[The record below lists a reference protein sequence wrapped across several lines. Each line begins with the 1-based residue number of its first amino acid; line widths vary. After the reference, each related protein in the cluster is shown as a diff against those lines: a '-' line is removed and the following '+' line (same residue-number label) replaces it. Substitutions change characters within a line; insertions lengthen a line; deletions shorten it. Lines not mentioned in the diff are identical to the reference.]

1 MAQSWKNWGWRLG
14 WVGVWVLVANAW
26 LGEHAIAQITPDAT
40 LGTDASRVTPNVD
53 IQGVPGD
60 RIDGGALRG
69 TSLFHSFSDFNVGEG
84 QRVYFANPAS
94 VANILSRVTGSNLSE
109 ILGTL
114 GVDGGANLFLLNP
127 NGIIF
132 GENARLDVAGSF
144 VASTANRL
152 AFGNGVEFS
161 ATNPEAP
168 PLLTLNVTPGLQYG
182 SPPQGRIANAGNLA
196 VAPGQTLTLLGTTVT
211 STGSLTAPG
220 GTVQMLGDRVGLFE
234 NARIDVSGEGGGGTV
249 LIGGDFQGEGE
260 VPNASRTFVGGDVAI
275 RADARNSGD
284 GGRVIVWADE
294 ATRFYGRISARGGES
309 SGNGGF
315 VEVSGKEFLDFN
327 GRVDTAAPNG
337 VRGTLLLDPTNIEV
351 VAGGAETNNLADV
364 DAFADPDI
372 GGDGDTKIAVD
383 AINSATANVI
393 LQATNDI
400 TFNADVFLLNPGVGL
415 TAKADNDI
423 IVNRSIYTFEGEI
436 QLVAGGDIFLTS
448 VLGSV
453 FSDGANVL
461 LNAEGNLSLTDGAVV
476 NTSGFFFGTD
486 SGDIAIETGS
496 LSLTNGAQLIA
507 NTSIL
512 VDSNAGDI
520 RIQAED
526 GVSLSGEATGILS
539 SVNAG
544 IAGNGGEIEINA
556 RSLSLTDGAQVQ
568 SILFRTI
575 GGGIP
580 GGQGN
585 SGSIRINTTDFVD
598 ISGTSA
604 NGFSSGLLTSSE
616 RGASGAAG
624 DIEVTTGAFRIADGA
639 LVNSLTAN
647 VGDAGNVTVNANT
660 FEAVGGG
667 QILTLTRDSGSA
679 GNITVNASD
688 RITLSGSDPT
698 FFDRLLNFGPDVVNN
713 QGSQSAL
720 VPDAVSGS
728 TGEGGNLTLNT
739 RELIVTDG
747 AVASASTFG
756 AGDGGNV
763 AIANFD
769 RPSELVE
776 VSRGGVVGSIVFEG
790 ATGNGGNV
798 AIETE
803 QLVVREGSGISTST
817 AGAGQ
822 AGDLR
827 IVASESVAVSQDSL
841 LSSRVE
847 ETGTG
852 AGGELAI
859 VTRQLTLQDRS
870 GISTSTSGAG
880 MAGNLT
886 IQDAELVDVSQ
897 GSILSASANETA
909 TGDGGDLTLE
919 TGQLVVRD
927 NSAVTASTSGA
938 GKAGNLEIFAPD
950 SVVVNRGSLLSTRV
964 NESAAGDGGDLSLET
979 GQLVV
984 RDNSNVTAST
994 AGIGQAGD
1002 LMVRASDSVEVSNG
1016 SILSAQV
1023 ITNAR
1028 GDGGDL
1034 TLETGRLVLRDEGL
1048 ISAATFGEGR
1058 GGQLN
1063 ITATD
1068 SVEVIGGQSS
1078 SGITTSTTGSQAAGD
1093 LTIATSQ
1100 LLVDNA
1106 AAITSSTSGAGAAGN
1121 LLVRASDSVEVG
1133 RQGRISTSALAGT
1146 GNSGNLTIET
1156 GELTVRDGGQVGAG
1170 TFDRGDAATLTV
1182 RASDAVRL
1190 IGTDEDGNPSGIFA
1204 SSQGEGDAGGLRIF
1218 TGELAVEDGAA
1229 ASVSGS
1235 GAGNPGSLE
1244 VEARSIFLDRSNL
1257 EAVSA
1262 SGSEANIRLQV
1273 SEIILM
1279 RNRSLISARAENDGS
1294 GGNIEMEADYVI
1306 AIPRENS
1313 DIVANAQE
1321 GPGGRID
1328 ITAQRIIGL
1337 EERDPLTP
1345 LSDINASSEFGFDGV
1360 TETTELSP
1368 IDPTRGLTPLPV
1380 TLVDPTQ
1387 LIDRSCAPGGAA
1399 LESSFV
1405 ITGRGGI
1412 PTSPTD
1418 PLSSNDIVSEWVTL
1432 DAEAEENQDT
1442 ETEADPTSATPK
1454 RIIEAQ
1460 GWIKTPDGQIILVAN
1475 APTVLPQTPQP
1486 LSPSCSNY

>member
-1 MAQSWKNWGWRLG
+1 MAQTLKNWGWRLS
-14 WVGVWVLVANAW
+14 WVGVWVLVANAC
-26 LGEHAIAQITPDAT
+26 LGERAIAQITPDAT
-40 LGTDASRVTPNVD
+40 LGTEASRVMPNVD
-53 IQGVPGD
+53 IQGVPAD

-69 TSLFHSFSDFNVGEG
+69 TSLFHSFSEFNVGEG
-84 QRVYFANPAS
+84 HRVYFANPTG

-220 GTVQMLGDRVGLFE
+220 GTVQILGDRVGLFE

-249 LIGGDFQGEGE
+249 LIGGDFQGKGE
-260 VPNASRTFVGGDVAI
+260 VPNASRTFVGGDVAV
-275 RADARNSGD
+275 RADAGNSGD
-284 GGRVIVWADE
+284 GGEVIVWADE
-294 ATRFYGRISARGGES
+294 ATRFYGRISARSGES

-327 GRVDTAAPNG
+327 GRVDTTAPNG
-337 VRGTLLLDPTNIEV
+337 IRGTLLLDPTNIEV
-351 VAGGAETNNLADV
+351 VEFLDAETGNLADV

-372 GGDGDTKIAVD
+372 GGDGDTKIAAD
-383 AINSATANVI
+383 AINFATADVI

-400 TFNADVFLLNPGVGL
+400 TINANVLLFNPGVGF
-415 TAKADNDI
+415 TAEAGNNI
-423 IVNRSIYTFEGEI
+423 IVNRFISTLDGEI
-436 QLVAGGDIFLTS
+436 QLIAGGDIFLTS

-476 NTSGFFFGTD
+476 ETSALLAGTG
-486 SGDIAIETGS
+486 SGDIEVRTGS
-496 LSLTNGAQLIA
+496 LSMTNGAQLIG
-507 NTSIL
+507 N
-512 VDSNAGDI
+512 NALGI
-520 RIQAED
+520 GNPGNISVQAS
-526 GVSLSGEATGILS
+526 GAVSLAGESTAILS
-539 SVNAG
+539 SVPPGATGNAG
-544 IAGNGGEIEINA
+544 NIEINA

-580 GGQGN
+580 GGQGSAGN
-585 SGSIRINTTDFVD
+585 IRINTTDFVD

-604 NGFSSGLLTSSE
+604 NGFSSGLFTSSE

-624 DIEVTTGAFRIADGA
+624 DIEVTTGAFRVADGA

-667 QILTLTRDSGSA
+667 QILTLTRNSGSA

-728 TGEGGNLTLNT
+728 TGAGGNLTLNT

-763 AIANFD
+763 AISNFD

-776 VSRGGVVGSIVFEG
+776 VSRGGIVGSIVFEG

-798 AIETE
+798 AIDTE

-841 LSSRVE
+841 LSSRVN

-859 VTRQLTLQDRS
+859 VTRQLTIQDRS

-880 MAGNLT
+880 MAGNLM
-886 IQDAELVDVSQ
+886 IRDAELVEVSRD
-897 GSILSASANETA
+897 SILSASVNETA
-909 TGDGGDLTLE
+909 TGNGGNLTVSTE
-919 TGQLVVRD
+919 KLVVRD
-927 NSAVTASTSGA
+927 DSDVSAATFGA

-950 SVVVNRGSLLSTRV
+950 SVVVSRGSLLSTRV
-964 NESAAGDGGDLSLET
+964 NESATGDGGNLSLET
-979 GQLVV
+979 GQLIV
-984 RDNSNVTAST
+984 RDNSGVTVST
-994 AGIGQAGD
+994 SGAGQGGD

-1023 ITNAR
+1023 NPTAR

-1034 TLETGRLVLRDEGL
+1034 TLETGQLVLRDEGL
-1048 ISAATFGEGR
+1048 ISAATLGEGR

-1068 SVEVIGGQSS
+1068 SIEVIGGQSS
-1078 SGITTSTTGSQAAGD
+1078 SAITTLTTSSQAAGN
-1093 LTIATSQ
+1093 LTIATRQ
-1100 LLVDNA
+1100 LLVENTATID
-1106 AAITSSTSGAGAAGN
+1106 SSTSGAGAAGD
-1121 LLVRASDSVEVG
+1121 LFVRASDSVEVG
-1133 RQGRISTSALAGT
+1133 RQGRISTSAFEGT

-1182 RASDAVRL
+1182 RASDSVRL
-1190 IGTDEDGNPSGIFA
+1190 IGTDADGNPSGVFA
-1204 SSQGEGDAGGLRIF
+1204 SSQGEGNAGGLRIF

-1273 SEIILM
+1273 SEIVLM

-1306 AIPRENS
+1306 AIPGENS

-1380 TLVDPTQ
+1380 TLVDPTE

-1418 PLSSNDIVSEWVTL
+1418 PLSSNDVVSEWVTL
-1432 DAEAEENQDT
+1432 DSEAEENQDT
-1442 ETEADPTSATPK
+1442 ETEADPTSTVPK

-1460 GWIKTPDGQIILVAN
+1460 GWIKTPDGQIILVADT
-1475 APTVLPQTPQP
+1475 PTVLQP
-1486 LSPSCSNY
+1486 LSPSCGNH